1 MMGGFL
7 VENIRTEKSCAALVP
22 TLDGGKCASHRL
34 LRVCMWYQHY
44 GNSPLMM
51 AIDEG
56 MVAVAALMV
65 EKGANLAKGCTV
77 RVHFTKGLHGSA
89 EGLGFVAHVPVL
101 CVP

>member
-1 MMGGFL
+1 M
-7 VENIRTEKSCAALVP
+7 P
-22 TLDGGKCASHRL
+22 TLDGRKGASHPL

-44 GNSPLMM
+44 GKTPLMM

-77 RVHFTKGLHGSA
+77 RVHFTKGLHGSGSRGTCPGIVRA
-89 EGLGFVAHVPVL
+89 LNRSQ
-101 CVP
+101 